1 MVLGLA
7 LPIMIQNGISNFV
20 NLLDN
25 LMIGQVGT
33 NALSGV
39 AIANQLIFV
48 YYLLT
53 FGASAGIGIFTAQY
67 HGTGDMEGVRY
78 TLRAKIVVN
87 IIISALT
94 AVIFAVFG
102 GEMVKLF
109 LKGEGS
115 PEDIKNTL
123 IIGKSY
129 LYIII
134 ISFLP
139 ISFTQT
145 YASTLRETGQTKV
158 PMYASFAAVFIN
170 LIGNYM
176 LIYGHF
182 GMPALGADGAAIAT
196 VFSRFVEAAILIIYT
211 HTHKAENSFI
221 EGAYK
226 TLAVPGH
233 LLKKYLVKSMPL
245 MVNEGLWSLG
255 VTILN
260 QCYSYKSYDAVAAIN
275 IEVTLYNLLGVAFLA
290 MGDAVGII
298 VGQIL
303 GRGEIDKAKDY
314 AKKLTAFTVFCG
326 VLFGF
331 MMGLISPYF
340 PLFYKT
346 SDTIRNMA
354 TCFILINAMFMPVGS
369 YLHASYFIIRSGG
382 RTGITMI
389 FDSCFMLLVSVPV
402 AYYISRY
409 TDIDIIIMMIAVLS
423 VDFIKCIIG
432 GAMVSAG
439 IWARN
444 IVKN

>member
-1 MVLGLA
+1 MKKSSLIGDKQFYKMVLGLA

-67 HGTGDMEGVRY
+67 HGTKDTEGVRY
-78 TLRAKIVVN
+78 TLRTKIVVN
-87 IIISALT
+87 IIISAIT
-94 AVIFAVFG
+94 ALVFALFG

-109 LKGEGS
+109 LEGEGT
-115 PEDIKNTL
+115 PEDIRNTL
-123 IIGKSY
+123 IIGRSY

-158 PMYASFAAVFIN
+158 PMYASFAAVLIN
-170 LIGNYM
+170 LVGNYI

-182 GMPALGADGAAIAT
+182 GLPALGADGAAIAT
-196 VFSRFVEAAILIIYT
+196 VISRFIEASILIIYT
-211 HTHKAENSFI
+211 HTHKEKNPFI

-245 MVNEGLWSLG
+245 MMNEGLWSLG

-260 QCYSYKSYDAVAAIN
+260 QCYSYKS
-275 IEVTLYNLLGVAFLA
+275 
-290 MGDAVGII
+290 
-298 VGQIL
+298 
-303 GRGEIDKAKDY
+303 
-314 AKKLTAFTVFCG
+314 
-326 VLFGF
+326 
-331 MMGLISPYF
+331 
-340 PLFYKT
+340 
-346 SDTIRNMA
+346 
-354 TCFILINAMFMPVGS
+354 
-369 YLHASYFIIRSGG
+369 
-382 RTGITMI
+382 
-389 FDSCFMLLVSVPV
+389 
-402 AYYISRY
+402 
-409 TDIDIIIMMIAVLS
+409 
-423 VDFIKCIIG
+423 
-432 GAMVSAG
+432 
-439 IWARN
+439 
-444 IVKN
+444 